1 MNAMRRFCF
10 KVSIHVYGALLFL
23 YPREFRARFRAQMV
37 GAFSDACHE
46 QVADKGLARGALLA
60 ATLWARELLGLART
74 SAHER
79 LRSWRQGRAGS
90 QQGHAHGRP
99 EPEKPLG
106 PSWRGRL
113 FDSLAAD
120 IRFSLRGL
128 RRNPGFTAVVVVT
141 LALGIGAN
149 TAIFSVLQTVLLRPF
164 PFPDPDRLVNVWTP
178 QVGYSY
184 NPLSAADWVDYRES
198 TQSFEAL
205 GAYER
210 QRVNLSGDGDPERV
224 SGIRCTAELLLA
236 LDVAPAHGRTFRAE
250 ETEDPVAQVAIVSDR
265 LWKNRFGADPSLVG
279 REITVNRERLT
290 VIGILPD
297 SFRFPGWQS
306 LTEPDILIP
315 LALEGQIADRGSY
328 YLSAI
333 GRLRGGVSLGG
344 AEEELRAIAARLEQA
359 YPDTNHGRTAQV
371 VGFLLLIACTNVAG
385 LLMSRN
391 AGRDVEMAVR
401 ASMGAGRYRLVR
413 QMLTES
419 LILAMIGGAAAL
431 LLAWWAIGLLRA
443 IIPGNIPR
451 VEHLS
456 IDLPVVVFSLGAA
469 LLTGVLF
476 GIVPALQTSGLDLSR
491 TFRGGATTM
500 TTRRA
505 QTRLLRA
512 VLIAQFALT
521 FVLTCGAGL
530 MLQSLWNATG
540 FSELQEPDQVL
551 IASYSRITG
560 SREEIILADPFLD
573 QLLERLRGIPGVR
586 QVGAS
591 TRLPL
596 QSGWTANVLP
606 QGHTYDPQDSDLPPS
621 YIVCASPGYF
631 GAMGIDLLQ
640 GRDLLPQDLSEG
652 SLGIVVNRTFA
663 EQFWPGQSPL
673 GKRAQGGFSSEPWF
687 DGVVVGVVE
696 DVRQM
701 SLEGETGAEVYL
713 PFFPGFQESRRI
725 AIRAEGNPM
734 DLVALVRAELSEL
747 DPHQPLA
754 QVFTAADLY
763 DGALDPADRAVRHR
777 RPLPGFGGDLRRHG
791 LLGQAEKP
799 RGRHPHRDGSRP

>member
-1 MNAMRRFCF
+1 MMTALRRSFVS
-10 KVSIHVYGALLFL
+10 VSIHVYGVLLIL
-23 YPREFRARFRAQMV
+23 YPREFRARFRTQMV

-46 QVADKGLARGALLA
+46 QVASKGLARGAMSGA
-60 ATLWARELLGLART
+60 MLWSRELLGLART
-74 SAHER
+74 GARER
-79 LRSWRQGRAGS
+79 LRSWRARS
-90 QQGHAHGRP
+90 SQGHAHGHARGRP
-99 EPEKPLG
+99 DPEKPTVSG
-106 PSWRGRL
+106 QRGRP

-120 IRFSLRGL
+120 VRFSLRGL

-164 PFPDPDRLVNVWTP
+164 PFPDPHRLVNVWTP

-184 NPLSAADWVDYRES
+184 NPLSAADWIDFRES

-210 QRVNLSGDGDPERV
+210 QRVNLSGDSDPERV
-224 SGIRCTAELLLA
+224 SGVRCTAELLHA
-236 LDVAPAHGRTFRAE
+236 LDVAPAFGRTFGAE
-250 ETEDPVAQVAIVSDR
+250 ETEDPVARVAIVSDR
-265 LWKNRFGADPSLVG
+265 LWKSRFGADPSLVG
-279 REITVNRERLT
+279 REITVNRERMT

-315 LALEGQIADRGSY
+315 LALEGQITDRGSY
-328 YLSAI
+328 YLSVI
-333 GRLRGGVSLGG
+333 GRLREGVSIDG
-344 AEEELRAIAARLEQA
+344 AEEELGAIAARLEQA
-359 YPDTNHGRTAQV
+359 YPDTNHSRIAQVSPLSEIVLIGAASDLWTLFAV

-419 LILAMIGGAAAL
+419 LILALIGGAAAL

-469 LLTGVLF
+469 LLTGLLF

-505 QTRLLRA
+505 QTRLLRT

-551 IASYSRITG
+551 IASYSRVTG

-573 QLLERLRGIPGVR
+573 ELLERLRGIPGVR

-596 QSGWTANVLP
+596 QGGWTANVLP
-606 QGHTYDPQDSDLPPS
+606 QGHTYDPQDLNLPPS
-621 YIVCASPGYF
+621 YIVCVSPGYF

-640 GRDLLPQDLSEG
+640 GRDLLPQ
-652 SLGIVVNRTFA
+652 NRH
-663 EQFWPGQSPL
+663 PRRGQS
-673 GKRAQGGFSSEPWF
+673 
-687 DGVVVGVVE
+687 
-696 DVRQM
+696 
-701 SLEGETGAEVYL
+701 
-713 PFFPGFQESRRI
+713 
-725 AIRAEGNPM
+725 
-734 DLVALVRAELSEL
+734 
-747 DPHQPLA
+747 H
-754 QVFTAADLY
+754 
-763 DGALDPADRAVRHR
+763 
-777 RPLPGFGGDLRRHG
+777 
-791 LLGQAEKP
+791 
-799 RGRHPHRDGSRP
+799 GSRCLGASRAGRARPSSAPGAGIHGGRSI